1 METLMPLTKE
11 IIEQYNWQEI
21 ITGCEEKERFRYCSV
36 FCAKATE
43 AHEAGDHTAQEVF
56 SLLGR
61 ATLVAVRSDSK
72 KEPYPEDWLLSFTDE
87 QISLFMKLAPDTKD
101 AEMRAR
107 LADIVWQ
114 KQHDADMGRLAVDSY
129 LESARTLEDP
139 RNWVHCADK
148 IERAMHI
155 ARLLG
160 KKSEHFSR
168 VVTHIEEVIGR
179 YDGEDPLFLS
189 AVLMELLQE
198 HRQGDV
204 QKYAPLA
211 AKAAARAITE
221 KQWERARRYL
231 NVKAEWHFLAGQMEE
246 GRAARV
252 EWIETYVQ
260 EAKEIINT
268 PGRAAPYNHASH
280 KIERAMKAYQDL
292 GGPDSKGRRA
302 ELYRLL
308 VEYQKKINEEF
319 ITIPH
324 PTGDDL
330 KEMDAVFTEYAVN
343 QVKGKDAVEAL
354 MALAFLPA
362 LGSVSDLRKQMEHH
376 VSESP
381 TALLFPFVMY
391 STDGRVTA
399 RPSLS
404 PASREQQIEEQVT
417 AQMFESSS
425 RLRQWST
432 QTLLLPAIE
441 QINEEHHIRQQDLLP
456 VVLGSPFVPSGREAL
471 FARGLFAGLTGDYVV
486 AAHLLTPQIE
496 NSLRYILQIQGEVT
510 SNLTRQ
516 DAQNLYDLNRMLND
530 PKLEAKLAQVL
541 GEDHVFQLKG
551 LLVQHY
557 GANLRNEIAHGTLGV
572 NKFNSG
578 FYGLQSIYLW
588 WLTLRLCLASR
599 LPAHESSQ
607 VEETPA

>member
-1 METLMPLTKE
+1 METLTPLTKE
-11 IIEQYNWQEI
+11 IIEQYGWQEMI
-21 ITGCEEKERFRYCSV
+21 AGCKDKERFCYSSLFCS
-36 FCAKATE
+36 KASQAYE
-43 AHEAGDHTAQEVF
+43 SGDLAAQEVF
-56 SLLGR
+56 SLLAK
-61 ATLVAVRSDSK
+61 ATIVAVRSDSK
-72 KEPYPEDWLLSFTDE
+72 VEPYPEDWLLSFTDE
-87 QISLFMKLAPDTKD
+87 HISLFRELAPSVRD

-107 LADIVWQ
+107 LADITWERR
-114 KQHDADMGRLAVDSY
+114 HDAVMARIAVDSY

-148 IERAMHI
+148 IERAMRI

-160 KKSEHFSR
+160 KKSEYFAR
-168 VVTHIEEVIGR
+168 VVNHIEEVLDR

-198 HRQGDV
+198 HRQGNA
-204 QKYAPLA
+204 QKYASLA
-211 AKAAARAITE
+211 GKAAARAIAE

-231 NVKAEWHFLAGQMEE
+231 SVKAEWHFLAGQPEK
-246 GRAARV
+246 GRVARV

-260 EAKEIINT
+260 EAEEIINT
-268 PGRAAPYNHASH
+268 PRRAAPYNHASH

-292 GGPDSKGRRA
+292 GGSDAKERRS

-308 VEYQKKINEEF
+308 IEYQQKINDEF
-319 ITIPH
+319 ISISH

-330 KEMDAVFTEYAVN
+330 KEMDSFFTEYAIN
-343 QVKGKDAVEAL
+343 QVKGKGTVEAL
-354 MALAFLPA
+354 AALAFLPA
-362 LGSVSDLRKQMEHH
+362 LGSVSRLREQIENH
-376 VSESP
+376 VRESP

-399 RPSLS
+399 RPSS
-404 PASREQQIEEQVT
+404 RPASREQQIEEQVR
-417 AQMFESSS
+417 AQLFESSS

-441 QINEEHHIRQQDLLP
+441 QINEEHHIRQQDLVP
-456 VVLGSPFVPSGREAL
+456 VVLGSPFIPSGREAL

-496 NSLRYILQIQGEVT
+496 NSLRYILQLQGEVT

-530 PKLEAKLAQVL
+530 QKLEAQLTQVL

-572 NKFNSG
+572 NEFNSG
-578 FYGLQSIYLW
+578 FYGLQSIYQW
-588 WLTLRLCLASR
+588 WLTLRLCLACR
-599 LPAHESSQ
+599 LSADESPQ

>member
-1 METLMPLTKE
+1 METLTPLMKE
-11 IIEQYNWQEI
+11 TIEQYDWQEMI
-21 ITGCEEKERFRYCSV
+21 AGCEEKERFRYCSL
-36 FCAKATE
+36 FCARASE
-43 AHEAGDHTAQEVF
+43 AHESGDRTAQGVF

-61 ATLVAVRSDSK
+61 ATMVAERSDSK
-72 KEPYPEDWLLSFTDE
+72 NEPYPEDWLLSFTDE
-87 QISLFMKLAPDTKD
+87 QISLFRELAPDTRD

-107 LADIVWQ
+107 LADIVWER
-114 KQHDADMGRLAVDSY
+114 KHDAVMGRLAVDSY
-129 LESARTLEDP
+129 LESALTLEDP

-148 IERAMHI
+148 TERAMHI

-168 VVTHIEEVIGR
+168 VVTHIEEVLER
-179 YDGEDPLFLS
+179 YDGEDSLFLS

-198 HRQGDV
+198 HRQGDA

-211 AKAAARAITE
+211 AKAAARAMAE

-231 NVKAEWHFLAGQMEE
+231 NVKAEWHFLAGQPEE

-260 EAKEIINT
+260 EAEEIINT

-292 GGPDSKGRRA
+292 GGSDAKERRS

-308 VEYQKKINEEF
+308 VEYQQKINKEF

-324 PTGDDL
+324 PTSDDL
-330 KEMDAVFTEYAVN
+330 KEMDSSFTEYAVN
-343 QVKGKDAVEAL
+343 QVKGKDTVEAL
-354 MALAFLPA
+354 AALAFLPA
-362 LGSVSDLRKQMEHH
+362 LGSVSHLREQMENH
-376 VSESP
+376 VRESP

-391 STDGRVTA
+391 SVDGRVTA
-399 RPSLS
+399 RPSS
-404 PASREQQIEEQVT
+404 RPASREQQIEEQVT
-417 AQMFESSS
+417 VQMFESSS

-432 QTLLLPAIE
+432 QTLLLPSIE
-441 QINEEHHIRQQDLLP
+441 QINEEHHIRQQDLVP
-456 VVLGSPFVPSGREAL
+456 VVLGSPFVPAGREAL
-471 FARGLFAGLTGDYVV
+471 IARGLFAGLTGDYVV
-486 AAHLLTPQIE
+486 ATHLLTPQIE
-496 NSLRYILQIQGEVT
+496 NSLRYILQLQGEVT

-530 PKLEAKLAQVL
+530 PKLEAKLTQVL
-541 GEDHVFQLKG
+541 EDHVFQLKG

-572 NKFNSG
+572 NEFNSS

-588 WLTLRLCLASR
+588 WLTLRLCLACR
-599 LPAHESSQ
+599 LPADESSQ
-607 VEETPA
+607 VKETPA